1 MTFGEK
7 LQNLR
12 KIKHMSQE
20 ELASKITVSRQA
32 VSKWELNE
40 SVPDTENVIQISKVL
55 GVSIDY
61 LLDDEIN
68 TIEDIPIVKETSKR
82 LTRELKNK
90 YYLIG
95 MVIIVISIVIVM
107 LISDRLNIMG
117 TVSILTINFMI
128 VGIIGTIVRILVKK

>member
-117 TVSILTINFMI
+117 TVSILMINFMI
-128 VGIIGTIVRILVKK
+128 VGIIGAIVRILVKK

>member
-128 VGIIGTIVRILVKK
+128 VGIIGAIVRILVKK